1 MVIRIS
7 DVRHERGDYASLDD
21 RMLVLDFQ
29 AGHPEAFV
37 EIHNRY
43 GNLARHVCRRL
54 LANAHDTDEA
64 FQETM
69 IRVFQGLYRF
79 NGRYALQPWI
89 SRIATNV
96 SLDMIRTN
104 SRRPQFHE
112 RAVEEHEHAVV
123 ADGPEEE
130 FERLVERDLVLSV
143 LSDLP
148 DTHRRALILRELE
161 GRSHREI
168 GTAMGISPSQAKAL
182 IHRAKGSFR
191 RRWME
196 KAAERSGVAG
206 IALLP
211 LLWLARLADTARRV
225 ADRAAHAAQAAQA
238 AAPEVVSSA
247 ASSTVVSAGGSGL
260 GERVLAAGMTL
271 LVAGGV
277 TVGAATIA
285 KHRGNDDA
293 PVRAEGSAPTVVAP
307 VPDPDVRESQPR
319 LDQLPPKEAQGP
331 PEVREDPELVQ
342 PTPDEETPTE
352 APPPASTTEPSPEP
366 TQEPPTDPTP
376 VPPPA
381 WTGSFGIAWTS
392 NDLCGC
398 GPALALLSSTSE
410 GGLVLPEGAVQI
422 VQTVRGAATDAEGDP
437 AWLVSAEVRFDLRQA
452 GGDVAVSFTLERRG
466 VKTRFIATGFATE
479 IAGDLAAGEAVSYA
493 FAGDYTI
500 VGPGAE
506 TSPIRTS
513 GSFRAR
519 VVVWTDGSTPVL
531 TQISLVP

>member
-1 MVIRIS
+1 LVIRIS

-37 EIHNRY
+37 EVHNRY

-96 SLDMIRTN
+96 SLDMIRSKT
-104 SRRPQFHE
+104 RRPVDE
-112 RAVEEHEHAVV
+112 RAVEEHDHEVFV
-123 ADGPEEE
+123 DGPEES
-130 FERLVERDLVLSV
+130 FDRLVERDLVLSV

-148 DTHRRALILRELE
+148 DSHRRALILRELE

-168 GTAMGISPSQAKAL
+168 GDAMGISPSQAKAL

-196 KAAERSGVAG
+196 KAADRSGLAG

-211 LLWLARLADTARRV
+211 LLWLIRLADTARRV
-225 ADRAAHAAQAAQA
+225 ADRAGHAAQVAQA
-238 AAPEVVSSA
+238 AVPDVASA
-247 ASSTVVSAGGSGL
+247 ASSTIVSASGAGF

-285 KHRGNDDA
+285 KDRGNEEPAVRVQVAA
-293 PVRAEGSAPTVVAP
+293 PVADVPAPEPKVG
-307 VPDPDVRESQPR
+307 DLQPR
-319 LDQLPPKEAQGP
+319 LDQVPPKEAQGP
-331 PEVREDPELVQ
+331 PEVSEEPVLVEPSPE
-342 PTPDEETPTE
+342 EETPTE
-352 APPPASTTEPSPEP
+352 SPPPESTPEPSPEPTEPSPEP
-366 TQEPPTDPTP
+366 SPEP
-376 VPPPA
+376 VLPPA
-381 WTGSFGIAWTS
+381 WTGSFGIGWTS
-392 NDLCGC
+392 EDLCGC
-398 GPALALLSSTSE
+398 GPGVELVSTTSD
-410 GGLVLPEGAVQI
+410 GGLLLPEGAVRI
-422 VQTVRGAATDAEGDP
+422 VQKIRGAASDAEGDA
-437 AWLVSAEVRFDLRQA
+437 AWAVSGEILFDLRQA
-452 GGDVAVSFTLERRG
+452 GGDVSVWFTLERDG
-466 VKTRFIATGFATE
+466 VKTRFVATGFATE
-479 IAGDLAAGEAVSYA
+479 ITGDLAAGEPVSYT
-493 FAGDYTI
+493 FAGEYSI
-500 VGPGAE
+500 VGARPE
-506 TSPIRTS
+506 TSPIQSS
-513 GSFRAR
+513 GALSAR
-519 VVVWTDGSTPVL
+519 VVVWSDGSTPVL
-531 TQISLVP
+531 TQVSLIP